1 MIRAFDD
8 NREKKAGER
17 KKNHSGRDP
26 VFQQFLFELRRQ

>member
-8 NREKKAGER
+8 NRKKKAEER
-17 KKNHSGRDP
+17 KKKRSGRDP